1 MKKEVN
7 KLSYIEIFSKILPVV
22 LLFIVGSVFR
32 RFRFMKAD
40 TIEDLKR
47 LIINVSLPS
56 LLFLSFSRTEFE
68 SKHLFIIVSVFAAV
82 LVALLLGKGIQSFT
96 KIQSVYFPLLL
107 TNFEAGM
114 LGYSIYSVLFGEENV
129 YIFAIIDLGQVTFFY
144 LVIAGILTNLRD
156 GHSTKKEQFTSF
168 IKNPILLAVILGVI
182 VQKTGLI
189 NILSSNPLSNSILQ
203 TAALIAT
210 ITTPLICLVIGYEI
224 QIERS
229 SIGKVVKVVVIRMMM
244 LFAFGLL
251 ISNFIINHILHLDHL
266 FMAAVMTMFMLPP
279 PFVIPLFIKGE
290 DRENKTFINNVLSV
304 HTVVT
309 IVGIVFVG
317 AYFIK

>member
-1 MKKEVN
+1 MNIIVAYLEV
-7 KLSYIEIFSKILPVV
+7 FSKILPVV
-22 LLFIVGSVFR
+22 LLFLVGTVFR
-32 RFRFMKAD
+32 RFRFIKAD
-40 TIEDLKR
+40 TIEDLKK
-47 LIINVSLPS
+47 LIINVSLPA
-56 LLFLSFSRTEFE
+56 LLFLSFSKTEFE
-68 SKHLFIIVSVFAAV
+68 AKHLLIIISVFAAV

-309 IVGIVFVG
+309 IVGIMFVG

>member
-1 MKKEVN
+1 MSYLEV
-7 KLSYIEIFSKILPVV
+7 FSKILPVV
-22 LLFIVGSVFR
+22 ILFLVGTVFR
-32 RFRFMKAD
+32 KFHFIKVE
-40 TIEDLKR
+40 TIEDLKK
-47 LIINVSLPS
+47 LIIHVSLPA
-56 LLFLSFSRTEFE
+56 LLFLSFSKTNFE
-68 SKHLFIIVSVFAAV
+68 SKHLLIIVAVFAAV
-82 LVALLLGKGIQSFT
+82 LVALLIGKGIQSFIG
-96 KIQSVYFPLLL
+96 IQSSYFPLLL

-114 LGYSIYSVLFGEENV
+114 LGYSIFSVLFGEEHI

-168 IKNPILLAVILGVI
+168 MKNPILLAVIFGVI
-182 VQKTGLI
+182 VQKTGFI
-189 NILSSNPLSNSILQ
+189 TFLSGNPLSNSILQ

-224 QIERS
+224 QIEKS

-244 LFAFGLL
+244 LFMFGLL
-251 ISNFIINHILHLDHL
+251 INNFIINRLLHLDQL
-266 FMAAVMTMFMLPP
+266 FMAAVITMFMLPP

-290 DRENKTFINNVLSV
+290 DKENRIFVNNVLSV

-309 IVGIVFVG
+309 IIVMMFVG
-317 AYFIK
+317 ALFIK

>member
-1 MKKEVN
+1 
-7 KLSYIEIFSKILPVV
+7 LSYLEVFSKILPVV
-22 LLFIVGSVFR
+22 ILFLVGTVFR
-32 RFRFMKAD
+32 KFHFIKVE
-40 TIEDLKR
+40 TIEDLKK
-47 LIINVSLPS
+47 LIIHVSLPA
-56 LLFLSFSRTEFE
+56 LLFLSFSKTNFE
-68 SKHLFIIVSVFAAV
+68 SKHLLIIVAVFAAV
-82 LVALLLGKGIQSFT
+82 LVALLIGKGIQSFIG
-96 KIQSVYFPLLL
+96 IQSSYFPLLL

-114 LGYSIYSVLFGEENV
+114 LGYSIFSVLFGEEHI

-168 IKNPILLAVILGVI
+168 MKNPILLAVIFGVI
-182 VQKTGLI
+182 VQKTGFI
-189 NILSSNPLSNSILQ
+189 TFLSGNPLSNSILQ

-224 QIERS
+224 QIEKS

-244 LFAFGLL
+244 LFMFGLL
-251 ISNFIINHILHLDHL
+251 INNFIINRLLHLDQL
-266 FMAAVMTMFMLPP
+266 FMAAVITMFMLPP

-290 DRENKTFINNVLSV
+290 DKENRIFVNNVLSV

-309 IVGIVFVG
+309 IIVMMFVG
-317 AYFIK
+317 ALFIK

>member
-1 MKKEVN
+1 M
-7 KLSYIEIFSKILPVV
+7 SYLEIFSKILPVV
-22 LLFIVGSVFR
+22 LLFLVGTVFR

-40 TIEDLKR
+40 TIEDLKK
-47 LIINVSLPS
+47 LIINVSLPA
-56 LLFLSFSRTEFE
+56 LLFLSFSKTEFE
-68 SKHLFIIVSVFAAV
+68 AKHLLIILSVFAAV
-82 LVALLLGKGIQSFT
+82 LFALLFGKGIQSFT
-96 KIQSVYFPLLL
+96 KIKSPYFPLLL

-114 LGYSIYSVLFGEENV
+114 LGYSIFSVLFGEENV

-229 SIGKVVKVVVIRMMM
+229 SIGKVVKVVVIRMLM
-244 LFAFGLL
+244 LFAFGVL
-251 ISNFIINHILHLDHL
+251 ISNFIINHLLHLDHL

-309 IVGIVFVG
+309 IVGIMFVG